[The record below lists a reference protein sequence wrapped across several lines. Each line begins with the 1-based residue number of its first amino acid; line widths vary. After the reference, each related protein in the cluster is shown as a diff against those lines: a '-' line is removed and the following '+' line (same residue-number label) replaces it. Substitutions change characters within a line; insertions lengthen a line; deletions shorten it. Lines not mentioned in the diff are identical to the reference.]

1 MNAATTPGTSHT
13 TSATR
18 LRWDVVERRCHELG
32 AKNDTERGD
41 LLGVNR
47 NTVLRWRHG
56 WTGVNLSTAQHVAKV
71 LSVRL
76 DQLVE
81 ATDA

>member
-1 MNAATTPGTSHT
+1 MNAATAPSASHT
-13 TSATR
+13 ASATR
-18 LRWDVVERRCHELG
+18 LRWDVVERRCHDLG
-32 AKNDTERGD
+32 ADTDTERGD

-47 NTVLRWRHG
+47 NTILRWRHG
-56 WTGVNLSTAQHVAKV
+56 WTGVNLSTALHVAKV

-81 ATDA
+81 VG